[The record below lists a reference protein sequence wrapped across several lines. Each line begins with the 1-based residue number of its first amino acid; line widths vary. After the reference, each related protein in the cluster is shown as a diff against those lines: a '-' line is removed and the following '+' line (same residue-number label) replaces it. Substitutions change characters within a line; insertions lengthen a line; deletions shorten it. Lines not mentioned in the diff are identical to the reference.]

1 MKDENCNIH
10 VIPNGHSIKQ
20 KMSSPQKKKKK
31 REREKKKYDF
41 PGHLLKGQQY

>member
-10 VIPNGHSIKQ
+10 MIPNGHSIKQ
-20 KMSSPQKKKKK
+20 KMSSPQKKTKKK
-31 REREKKKYDF
+31 REKKNDF